1 MTRRPGPRFLVE
13 ALYLLGLAA
22 ALAFS
27 DLGAYAIVGAMALG
41 WLLVVAIEWA
51 AFRSVPHF
59 AAGDPPRWYVP
70 RVDLPPA
77 RPLEQLSASYPEAQR
92 DEAVTWIAPAEL
104 RAELLGDWPLA
115 LPPEDTQESPPPEP
129 WVEPAPEPV
138 EAVSTVPVEAAS
150 EPEPPRMET
159 VSTVPVETVSGPE
172 LEPEPEPVETVSAR
186 SAETVSDPEPQPA
199 LARYHLDPLAEPER
213 RRFRRRVVDD
223 AIEVPARPSGP
234 RPLPPWARDDRERA

>member
-1 MTRRPGPRFLVE
+1 MTRRPGPRFLLE

-27 DLGAYAIVGAMALG
+27 DVGAYAIVGAMALG
-41 WLLVVAIEWA
+41 WLLVAAIEWA

-59 AAGDPPRWYVP
+59 AGGDPPRWHVP

-77 RPLEQLSASYPEAQR
+77 RPLEQLSAAYPEAQR

-115 LPPEDTQESPPPEP
+115 ASPEDTQESPPPEP
-129 WVEPAPEPV
+129 WVEPEPV
-138 EAVSTVPVEAAS
+138 ETVPA
-150 EPEPPRMET
+150 PPVET
-159 VSTVPVETVSGPE
+159 VSTVPVETVSE
-172 LEPEPEPVETVSAR
+172 VSEPEPPPVEPVSTVPVETGSKVS
-186 SAETVSDPEPQPA
+186 EPA
-199 LARYHLDPLAEPER
+199 TARYHLDPLAEPER
-213 RRFRRRVVDD
+213 RRFRRRGVDD

-234 RPLPPWARDDRERA
+234 RPLPAWAREREEP